1 MKFKNLLVITT
12 NFPDE
17 FNRRINDI
25 FVKEQVNYLKNHFEN
40 VYVIAPRSIWTEYL
54 LKEHFENYSYD
65 NVHVYYPLCIN
76 FPAPYVP
83 KHLKRFW
90 IFFEKKQIEKLIKS
104 ENIDFDLIHA
114 HYTWHPGAVAVELKK
129 DFNVPVVITEHTH
142 ISLYKSIKRKDP
154 YYFKAWK
161 ESDAIIRVNKK
172 DVPLF
177 KKYNKNTVNIPNG
190 FDEKKFYRMDKDKCR
205 EKLNLPQDRKIIL
218 TIGNLAEVKG
228 HKYSIEAMGK
238 IIKRR
243 KDILYLIGGSGPL
256 KEKLQNKI
264 EELNLQD
271 YIKLIGFIPDKLLN
285 YYLNACDLFVLPS
298 LSEGNPT
305 VMFECLGCGKPFI
318 GTKVGGI
325 PEIIVSDDYG
335 LLCEPANPKELAE
348 NILVALNKNWDEEY
362 ILNYAKQFTWEK
374 IAKEIIRVY
383 KDVMEGET

>member
-17 FNRRINDI
+17 FNRRIGGI
-25 FVKEQVNYLKNHFEN
+25 FVKEQVKYLKNYFEN

-177 KKYNKNTVNIPNG
+177 KKYNKNTVSIPNG

-218 TIGNLAEVKG
+218 TISNLVEVKG
-228 HKYSIEAMGK
+228 HKYLIEAMK
-238 IIKRR
+238 EIVKKRR
-243 KDILYLIGGSGPL
+243 DILCLIIGSGNL
-256 KEKLQNKI
+256 KTMLENQIKELGL
-264 EELNLQD
+264 EE
-271 YIKLIGFIPDKLLN
+271 FVKLLGGRPHN
-285 YYLNACDLFVLPS
+285 EIAFWMNACDLFVLPS
-298 LSEGNPT
+298 LSESFGI
-305 VMFECLGCGKPFI
+305 VQIEAMACGKPVVA
-318 GTKVGGI
+318 TKNGGSE
-325 PEIIVSDDYG
+325 EIITSEDYG

-348 NILVALNKNWDEEY
+348 KILVALNKNWDEEY

-383 KDVMEGET
+383 KDVMEDET